1 LSKAPETPI
10 LRTSMEVRTRIETLV
25 LSVNHRNGGTLAAL
39 DLSLRLLDPSL
50 SLDSLDLAEILA
62 DLERHYCR
70 SPFDSA
76 TPPRTWQE
84 LASTLEPIA
93 RA

>member
-1 LSKAPETPI
+1 
-10 LRTSMEVRTRIETLV
+10 MEVRARIETLV

-39 DLSLRLLDPSL
+39 DFSLRLLDPSL

-62 DLERHYCR
+62 DLERHYGR

-84 LASTLEPIA
+84 LAVALEPVA
-93 RA
+93 RP